1 MRDGLTVTRTALKI
15 KNEGWK
21 TNKNV
26 NWKSE
31 IRTAQRNQIPLQV
44 RWRRIETGFEL
55 KYTLVRD

>member
-1 MRDGLTVTRTALKI
+1 MHDGLTVVGVSCSWINSLTRKVLKI

-31 IRTAQRNQIPLQV
+31 V
-44 RWRRIETGFEL
+44 RAA
-55 KYTLVRD
+55 